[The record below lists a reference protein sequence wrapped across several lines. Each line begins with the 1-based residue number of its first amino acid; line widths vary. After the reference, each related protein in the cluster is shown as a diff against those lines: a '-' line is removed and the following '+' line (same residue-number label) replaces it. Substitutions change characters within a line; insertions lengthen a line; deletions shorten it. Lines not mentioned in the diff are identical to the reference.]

1 MPFPSIQK
9 NTFKFSDFKKDQQE
23 VLSIK
28 ITENLI
34 KEFADL
40 TGDKNPIHM
49 SEDYA
54 KKSIFKSRVAH
65 GFLISSFFT
74 SIYANLLPG
83 EGSVLLEQDF
93 QFLEPVFINEEVKY
107 NVRIVSFNKLKRT
120 IQLDLSCETSG
131 KKVLE
136 GKATILFFGPF

>member
-9 NTFKFSDFKKDQQE
+9 NTFKFSEFKKDQQE

-83 EGSVLLEQDF
+83 EG
-93 QFLEPVFINEEVKY
+93 
-107 NVRIVSFNKLKRT
+107 
-120 IQLDLSCETSG
+120 
-131 KKVLE
+131 
-136 GKATILFFGPF
+136 